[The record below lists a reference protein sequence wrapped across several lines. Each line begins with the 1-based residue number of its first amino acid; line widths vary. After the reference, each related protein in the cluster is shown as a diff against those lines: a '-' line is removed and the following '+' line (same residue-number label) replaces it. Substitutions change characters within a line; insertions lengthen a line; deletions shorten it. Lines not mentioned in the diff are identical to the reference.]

1 MTTTKGPLLV
11 ALGGSLRERSYSRS
25 ALRVALEIGAQQGAQ
40 TELLDLNA
48 LDLPL
53 FRPDQPI
60 PAYPAVH
67 HSAIV
72 RLLDACRRAD
82 VLLWASPTY
91 HGTVSGA
98 FKNALDFLEL
108 LSDEEPPYL
117 QGKAI
122 GLIAVSDPT
131 TFAAM
136 GASVYELRA
145 WLAPTQVSLAGRD
158 FRDDL
163 TLANDRAYR
172 RLVRL
177 VEELL
182 DFARRRA

>member
-1 MTTTKGPLLV
+1 M
-11 ALGGSLRERSYSRS
+11 
-25 ALRVALEIGAQQGAQ
+25 
-40 TELLDLNA
+40 
-48 LDLPL
+48 
-53 FRPDQPI
+53 
-60 PAYPAVH
+60 H

-117 QGKAI
+117 QGKAV

-136 GASVYELRA
+136 GASAYELRA
-145 WLAPTQVSLAGRD
+145 WLAPTQVALAGRD

-163 TLANDRAYR
+163 TLANDRAHR